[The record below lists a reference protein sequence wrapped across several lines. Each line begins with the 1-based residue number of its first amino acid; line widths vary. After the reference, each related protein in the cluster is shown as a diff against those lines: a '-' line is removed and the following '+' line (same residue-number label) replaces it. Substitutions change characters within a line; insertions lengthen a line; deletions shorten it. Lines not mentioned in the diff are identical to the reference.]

1 MNAIDREAA
10 ADAIHKANMEAL
22 NTPGNW
28 MAAGRSV
35 GMTIAENIIRTMPA
49 VEVEPVR
56 HGKWIQ
62 VDEDA
67 WECSACG
74 VLWTFIDGGPEDNGA
89 RYCPKCG
96 AELGEGKNKERIC
109 SVNGAPCNECKP
121 GAPCAVQA
129 REE

>member
-28 MAAGRSV
+28 MAAGRSL
-35 GMTIAENIIRTMPA
+35 GLTIAENIIRNMPA

-56 HGKWIQ
+56 HSRMCKKYI
-62 VDEDA
+62 
-67 WECSACG
+67 
-74 VLWTFIDGGPEDNGA
+74 
-89 RYCPKCG
+89 CP
-96 AELGEGKNKERIC
+96 
-109 SVNGAPCNECKP
+109 VNGAPCNECKP
-121 GAPCAVQA
+121 GAPCAVQK